1 MTPTH
6 QKVIDKLLNL
16 AVSRVHELSAGIGG
30 QRPERRLEELRASP
44 LGQHLANL
52 ARYAEGYTFAGDLPG
67 DIRGDAQYVS
77 RYFFGDPLHSK
88 GFRFPERFHKTEL
101 GTLINDALVRF
112 YTEERPGQLLTM
124 ADMRSRFEVTRQS
137 VHQWIKAGQIVPVY
151 INNTSRFYALDVE
164 RLQARREEA

>member
-6 QKVIDKLLNL
+6 QKLLDKLLRL
-16 AVSRVHELSAGIGG
+16 AARRTQELLGG
-30 QRPERRLEELRASP
+30 LGLLVREPPIEELRVSA

-52 ARYAEGYTFAGDLPG
+52 ALYAEGYTFAGDLPG

-77 RYFFGDPLHSK
+77 RYFYGDPLLSY

-137 VHQWIKAGQIVPVY
+137 VHQWIKAGQIFPVY
-151 INNTSRFYALDVE
+151 INNASRFYAKDVE